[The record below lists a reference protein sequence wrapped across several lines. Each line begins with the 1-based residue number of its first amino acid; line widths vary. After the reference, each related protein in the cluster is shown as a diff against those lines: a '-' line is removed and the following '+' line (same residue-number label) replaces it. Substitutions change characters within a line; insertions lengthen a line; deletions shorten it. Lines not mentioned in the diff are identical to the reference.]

1 MFNLRKVGLM
11 ILTIAIIMVAFDV
24 VAWAQDAG
32 KTQDSGQLFSALI
45 SKGKIIFS
53 DLRELIYIAAG
64 FGFIAVGVGGIFGN
78 LNWKWL
84 GAIIISLVVIATAG
98 EIISWMTGKS
108 HGIGNTLQAEKAG
121 IEAEAQYQANPD
133 TFEDTMRDGLN
144 GK

>member
-24 VAWAQDAG
+24 VAWAQETAD
-32 KTQDSGQLFSALI
+32 KTQDNGQLFSALI
-45 SKGKIIFS
+45 DKGKIIFK
-53 DLRELIYIAAG
+53 DLRELVYIAAG

-98 EIISWMTGKS
+98 EIIVWMTGKS
-108 HGIGNTLQAEKAG
+108 HGIGRTLQEEKAG
-121 IEAEAQYQANPD
+121 IEAQYQANPD

-144 GK
+144 GNK